1 MLTQN
6 QINEIREELDNCA
19 RPIFLYDDDQDGLC
33 SFLLLYR
40 YKREGKGMIIK
51 TTPKIDERFIEKVNN
66 YQPDKIFILDIA
78 MVEQEFI
85 DGVKA
90 PVVWIDHHEPLKRS
104 KVKYYN
110 PRLNGKMVP
119 TTYMCYKIT
128 GNSLWIAMIGCVA
141 DWHIPDFA
149 DEFKEKFPDLLD
161 KPFKAPGD
169 IIYKTRL
176 GKLIQMFSF
185 LLKGK
190 SEDVNNSIKI
200 LTRIEGPYDI
210 LEPKTP
216 EGKFLCKRC
225 EKIHKRFEPLQK
237 EISEAFANSKEKL
250 IVFKYAEDRTSFTS
264 ELSNEMI
271 YLHPEKIVLVA
282 REKNEEMKCSL
293 RSAKIV
299 LPPLINKAMAGLNG
313 YGGGHEHACGI
324 NISKYNFEEFVER
337 LRKAVE

>member
-169 IIYKTRL
+169 IIYKTKL

-190 SEDVNNSIKI
+190 TEDVHKSIKI
-200 LTRIEGPYDI
+200 LTRIENPWDI

-216 EGKFLCKRC
+216 EGKFLYKRY

-237 EISEAFANSKEKL
+237 EISEAFADSKENL
-250 IVFKYAEDRTSFTS
+250 VVFKYSEDKTSFTS

-271 YLHPEKIVLVA
+271 YLHPEKIILVA

-313 YGGGHEHACGI
+313 YGGGAEHARGVSR
-324 NISKYNFEEFVER
+324 SKYNFDEFVER

>member
-1 MLTQN
+1 MFTQN

-19 RPIFLYDDDQDGLC
+19 RPLFLYDDDQDGMC

-40 YKREGKGMIIK
+40 YKREGSGFIVK
-51 TTPKIDERFIEKVNN
+51 TTPKIDEKFVEKVNN

-90 PVVWIDHHEPLKRS
+90 PVIWIDHHEPLKRS

-128 GNSLWIAMIGCVA
+128 EKDPWIAMIGCVA

-149 DEFKEKFPDLLD
+149 DEFKEEFPDLLD
-161 KPFKAPGD
+161 KPFKVPGD
-169 IIYKTRL
+169 ITYKTRL

-185 LLKGK
+185 FLKGK
-190 SEDVNNSIKI
+190 SEDVNKSIKI
-200 LTRIEGPYDI
+200 LTRIEDPYDI

-216 EGKFLCKRC
+216 EGKFLYKRY
-225 EKIHKRFEPLQK
+225 EKAYKGFEPLQK
-237 EISEAFANSKEKL
+237 QIKETFGKSKDKLVVFTYSE
-250 IVFKYAEDRTSFTS
+250 DQTSFTS

-271 YLHPEKIVLVA
+271 YLHPEKIILVA

-293 RSAKIV
+293 RSSKIV

-324 NISKYNFEEFVER
+324 NISKYHFEEFVER
-337 LRKAVE
+337 LTKAVE

>member
-1 MLTQN
+1 MLTQT
-6 QINEIREELDNCA
+6 QITEIREELDNCA
-19 RPIFLYDDDQDGLC
+19 RPLFLYDDDQDGLC

-40 YKREGKGMIIK
+40 YKREGRGFIIK
-51 TTPKIDERFIEKVNN
+51 TTPKIDEKFIEKVNTL
-66 YQPDKIFILDIA
+66 QPDKIFILDIA

-90 PVVWIDHHEPLKRS
+90 PVVWIDHHEPLNRS
-104 KVKYYN
+104 KVNYYN

-119 TTYMCYKIT
+119 TTYMCYKIAEKD
-128 GNSLWIAMIGCVA
+128 LWIAMIGCVA

-149 DEFKEKFPDLLD
+149 DEFRKEFPDLLD

-169 IIYKTRL
+169 IIYKTKL

-190 SEDVNNSIKI
+190 TEDVHKSIKI
-200 LTRIEGPYDI
+200 LTRIENPWDI

-216 EGKFLCKRC
+216 EGKFLYKRY
-225 EKIHKRFEPLQK
+225 ENIHKRFEPLQK

-250 IVFKYAEDRTSFTS
+250 VVFKYSEDKTSFTS

-271 YLHPEKIVLVA
+271 YLHPEKIILVA

-324 NISKYNFEEFVER
+324 SISKYNFDEFVER
-337 LRKAVE
+337 LRRAVE